1 MTRLSEVE
9 RIALFRQLRA
19 TGDPQIRDQLIA
31 SYLDLAHFFSRR
43 LATRS
48 GRDEDLDQVA
58 AMALVKAIDRFDPE
72 RGVAFSTFAGRTIDG
87 ELKRWFRDR
96 SWSVSVPR
104 RAKEDML
111 AVRRAVDELSSRHGR
126 SPSASEI
133 ATATGL
139 SEDNV
144 LEALDI
150 ANARVATS
158 LDRPGLGDSDAGP
171 ASIAERVGEVDR
183 RLELT
188 DVRESVAVILDQLPE
203 REREILELRFFGELS
218 QAEIAQRVGLS
229 QMHVSRLLK
238 RTLDHLRSTIE

>member
-1 MTRLSEVE
+1 MNRLSEAE
-9 RIALFRQLRA
+9 RIELFRQLRA
-19 TGDPQIRDQLIA
+19 TGDPEIRDQLIA

-43 LATRS
+43 RATRS

-58 AMALVKAIDRFDPE
+58 AVALVKAIDRFDPE

-111 AVRRAVDELSSRHGR
+111 TVRQAVDDLSAQHGR
-126 SPSASEI
+126 SPSVTEI
-133 ATATGL
+133 AATTGL
-139 SEDNV
+139 SEDHV

-158 LDRPGLGDSDAGP
+158 LDRPGTGDADRDAP
-171 ASIAERVGEVDR
+171 SIADRVGADDR

-188 DVRESVAVILDQLPE
+188 DVKESVAVLLEQLPD

-218 QAEIAQRVGLS
+218 QAEIAQHVGLS

-238 RTLDHLRSTIE
+238 RTLDQLRSNIE